1 MNPCI
6 LQTYWLSGIW
16 YTLHSLRSS
25 SGSAASCESSLQ
37 EVLLSGI
44 HSSVSRKAMLPFA
57 LKVVWFVLSF
67 TGLLSCWLV
76 LGAFGRSVG
85 APWGPFVYCVGCTI
99 LQGIFCLG
107 MIWKMNPYTMPRGF
121 CIAQTV
127 ISSFGAFLLTGVA
140 FAFSFATSLAVLKPK
155 TWGDS
160 HQASLNWRPAYS
172 IPIIIFPIVGT
183 AIYVAFVVKFNS
195 VHPTD
200 DFHCDSTNPEWV
212 RFLGYSGLP
221 FVLSIPSFY
230 ISIKSILRVNKTNK
244 HLKRSRHADVDDD
257 AFTPVPI
264 SRKRDTLQMVESHIM
279 PSRPPSVQF
288 SVLPNRE
295 PISPS
300 ISSPSLSP
308 HKFHLPFTTPVRESS
323 SSPDTERRS
332 SPVSSSFPTFI
343 NPATEVCSMEEPKK
357 GVSSEFSTR
366 SEVKESRD
374 WRDAT
379 ALENIDDIAIETG
392 DDKSGSMK
400 WNVDDAA
407 KSDYDIGK
415 EDDMLSREFGS
426 DSYSPRPPSRPFSVT
441 GPHKGRR
448 RVHPN
453 LSPAIW
459 RLIIFQVAFASMQL
473 LTCISTLVDVISRRA
488 QPSPLGTQH
497 FTLLF
502 VAWGPVI
509 VFGRL
514 PEVRQRIITWPWK
527 S

>member
-1 MNPCI
+1 
-6 LQTYWLSGIW
+6 
-16 YTLHSLRSS
+16 
-25 SGSAASCESSLQ
+25 
-37 EVLLSGI
+37 
-44 HSSVSRKAMLPFA
+44 MLPFA

-67 TGLLSCWLV
+67 TDLKGLLSCWFV

-107 MIWKMNPYTMPRGF
+107 MIWKMNPFIMPRGF

-127 ISSFGAFLLTGVA
+127 ISSFGAFLLTGVT
-140 FAFSFATSLAVLKPK
+140 FAFSLATSLAVLKPK

-160 HQASLNWRPAYS
+160 HQAFLNWRPAYS
-172 IPIIIFPIVGT
+172 LPIIIFPIVGT
-183 AIYVAFVVKFNS
+183 AIHVAFVVKFNS

-221 FVLSIPSFY
+221 FVLSIPSY
-230 ISIKSILRVNKTNK
+230 ISIKSIVRVDKTNK
-244 HLKRSRHADVDDD
+244 HLKRSRHADMDDD

-264 SRKRDTLQMVESHIM
+264 SRKQDTLQRVEGHTM
-279 PSRPPSVQF
+279 PSRPPSVQL
-288 SVLPNRE
+288 SVFPNRE
-295 PISPS
+295 PTSPS
-300 ISSPSLSP
+300 ISNPSLSP
-308 HKFHLPFTTPVRESS
+308 HKFHLPFTTPFREPS

-343 NPATEVCSMEEPKK
+343 NPANEVSSIEEQKK
-357 GVSSEFSTR
+357 GLSSEFSTR

-374 WRDAT
+374 WRDVI
-379 ALENIDDIAIETG
+379 ALENADDIAIETG
-392 DDKSGSMK
+392 DNKSGSMK
-400 WNVDDAA
+400 WSVDDTG
-407 KSDYDIGK
+407 KSEYDIGK
-415 EDDMLSREFGS
+415 EDDVISGELGS
-426 DSYSPRPPSRPFSVT
+426 DSYRPRPPSRPFCAS
-441 GPHKGRR
+441 GPRKGRR

-453 LSPAIW
+453 LAPAIW
-459 RLIIFQVAFASMQL
+459 RMIIFQVTFASMQL
-473 LTCISTLVDVISRRA
+473 LTCISTLVDVISQRA

-502 VAWGPVI
+502 AAWGPVI
-509 VFGRL
+509 LFGHL
-514 PEVRQRIITWPWK
+514 PEVRQHIIAWRRK